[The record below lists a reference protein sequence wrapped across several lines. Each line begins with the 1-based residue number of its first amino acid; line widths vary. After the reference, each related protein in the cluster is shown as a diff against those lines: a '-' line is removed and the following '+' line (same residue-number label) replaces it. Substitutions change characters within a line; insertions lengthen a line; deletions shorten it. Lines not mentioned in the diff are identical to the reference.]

1 MKTDVHISKITT
13 FGALGYSSERI
24 ANLLDLQGE
33 ERVELISRLSNPT
46 DRLKIAYEKGR
57 AVGEYNIDIALIGQA
72 DKGDAVAIE
81 ALTARTKQRSMKDM
95 KRELF
100 GV

>member
-1 MKTDVHISKITT
+1 MKTDVHLPKITT
-13 FGALGYSSERI
+13 FGALGYSAERI

-33 ERVELISRLSNPT
+33 ERIELISRLSNPT
-46 DRLKIAYEKGR
+46 DKLKVAYEKGR
-57 AVGEYNIDIALIGQA
+57 AIGDYNIDIALMDQA

-81 ALTARTKQRSMKDM
+81 TLTARSKERSVKDM
-95 KRELF
+95 RKHLF